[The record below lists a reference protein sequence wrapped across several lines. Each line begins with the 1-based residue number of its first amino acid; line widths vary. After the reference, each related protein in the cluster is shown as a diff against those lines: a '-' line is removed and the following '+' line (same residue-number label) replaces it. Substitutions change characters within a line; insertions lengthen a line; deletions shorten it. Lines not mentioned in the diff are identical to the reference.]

1 MQEIDVSFGT
11 YNSHFSLIE
20 NLYNYTVIDKAKL
33 IFVWDVDSF
42 HVS

>member
-20 NLYNYTVIDKAKL
+20 NLYNYTKL
-33 IFVWDVDSF
+33 LIKLN
-42 HVS
+42 